1 MASQKYR
8 DSSRYVRVDCMVD
21 EESMKKI
28 NVGEMKG
35 GLEVERIVDSYNNEL
50 HSTYSAPLNI
60 DGHLKFKC
68 SNGRKKPVICSS
80 PLVLWIFS
88 QNPYEDPSFWVV
100 KQHQNDAI
108 LEVHHV

>member
-1 MASQKYR
+1 
-8 DSSRYVRVDCMVD
+8 MVD

-35 GLEVERIVDSYNNEL
+35 GLEVEQIVDSYNNEL

-68 SNGRKKPVICSS
+68 SNSREETGHMFISISSLDFFSKPIRR
-80 PLVLWIFS
+80 P
-88 QNPYEDPSFWVV
+88 
-100 KQHQNDAI
+100 
-108 LEVHHV
+108 